1 MAVFAPKN
9 LLRQPSFAVLVVLV
23 WLLVALVLMLQHWA
37 ATAETLLDTDD
48 AMRLVQLRA
57 WLSHGVLGGWFDLSE
72 PRLQPPIGYDS
83 HWSRLIDAGLAGTL
97 FVFQLFVDP
106 DAAERLMRAWWPL
119 LWLLPTIGAMTS
131 IAWRIAGREAAMIAL
146 LFALIGV
153 PAYQQFTPG
162 RVDHHNVQIALTL
175 IVIACIV
182 WSDRKRW
189 TAMLAGLISGLAL
202 AIGFESA
209 PYLVV
214 GGAALALR
222 AVFDR
227 EGSQALRA
235 YGLALA
241 LTTAAM
247 FFMTVAP
254 GRWSQLHC
262 DAIATNNVAAA
273 VCGGLVLALAGHL
286 AHTHWVTRLLAVVS
300 AAAAAGAVLLL
311 LEPRCARGPFAMVD
325 PAIWPI
331 WHDQVRELQPLFRLF
346 TTNPLT
352 ASAIAAFP
360 AVAIMSS
367 LALGFDAAMRRNFG
381 FLTNVAV
388 FLMAAA
394 TTVAAIR
401 GYSYA
406 MWLGM
411 PIVAALA
418 LRLFAWL
425 NLRTFLARLI
435 AGLMMTPLVLSS
447 GAITIASAAGLH
459 DTDSFAQP
467 ERVHCRRTAS
477 YLPLRRLQPGLVV
490 TDISYGPYLLAL
502 TPHAVMAA
510 PYHRLSSGI
519 TTSHRALAAPPDQA
533 REVLKSLKATY
544 VMVCGP
550 RPPDGLPEPAR
561 TASLWGRLQAGVIP
575 AWLEPVPGTAPF
587 AVYRVRP

>member
-1 MAVFAPKN
+1 
-9 LLRQPSFAVLVVLV
+9 
-23 WLLVALVLMLQHWA
+23 
-37 ATAETLLDTDD
+37 
-48 AMRLVQLRA
+48 
-57 WLSHGVLGGWFDLSE
+57 
-72 PRLQPPIGYDS
+72 
-83 HWSRLIDAGLAGTL
+83 
-97 FVFQLFVDP
+97 
-106 DAAERLMRAWWPL
+106 
-119 LWLLPTIGAMTS
+119 
-131 IAWRIAGREAAMIAL
+131 
-146 LFALIGV
+146 
-153 PAYQQFTPG
+153 
-162 RVDHHNVQIALTL
+162 
-175 IVIACIV
+175 
-182 WSDRKRW
+182 
-189 TAMLAGLISGLAL
+189 
-202 AIGFESA
+202 
-209 PYLVV
+209 
-214 GGAALALR
+214 
-222 AVFDR
+222 
-227 EGSQALRA
+227 
-235 YGLALA
+235 
-241 LTTAAM
+241 
-247 FFMTVAP
+247 
-254 GRWSQLHC
+254 
-262 DAIATNNVAAA
+262 
-273 VCGGLVLALAGHL
+273 
-286 AHTHWVTRLLAVVS
+286 
-300 AAAAAGAVLLL
+300 
-311 LEPRCARGPFAMVD
+311 MVD